1 MKSTKHTA
9 CGILVLL
16 KLTIKDCEMHCGKNY
31 LQVKFTN
38 SYRKVTKKAFKT
50 EENCRWHWIQGSI
63 SDFGDFI
70 STKERNWSHC
80 LFTEQRIAIFVSNLF
95 TIMEDLEFCD
105 FDVIRVENFSSYLSS
120 KDNSKKML
128 FFSHP
133 KSFLKN
139 LRLPSSIVSSVY

>member
-1 MKSTKHTA
+1 M
-9 CGILVLL
+9 
-16 KLTIKDCEMHCGKNY
+16 
-31 LQVKFTN
+31 
-38 SYRKVTKKAFKT
+38 
-50 EENCRWHWIQGSI
+50 
-63 SDFGDFI
+63 
-70 STKERNWSHC
+70 
-80 LFTEQRIAIFVSNLF
+80 AIFVSNLF